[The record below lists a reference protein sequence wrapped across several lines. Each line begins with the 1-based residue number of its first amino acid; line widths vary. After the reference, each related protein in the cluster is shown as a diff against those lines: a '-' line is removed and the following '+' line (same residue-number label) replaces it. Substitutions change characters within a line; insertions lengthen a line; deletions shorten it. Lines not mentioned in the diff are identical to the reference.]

1 MTPARQRELRAVVGE
16 LANALQGVAGLA
28 TLLRHNSQATVDDAI
43 ALEAAVGRAVSALKR
58 LQPRAGSTR
67 GQR

>member
-1 MTPARQRELRAVVGE
+1 MTRTTLPRQIRTIVDE

-28 TLLRHNSQATVDDAI
+28 TLLRRNTQTAADDTV

-58 LQPRAGSTR
+58 LQPPRHRRRTL
-67 GQR
+67 